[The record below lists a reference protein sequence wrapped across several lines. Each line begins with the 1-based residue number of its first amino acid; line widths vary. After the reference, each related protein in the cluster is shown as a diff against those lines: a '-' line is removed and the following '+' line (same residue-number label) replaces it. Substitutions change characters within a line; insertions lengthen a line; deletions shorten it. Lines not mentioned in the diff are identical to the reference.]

1 MLAGQELAIRALRQL
16 SHFRLGFEF
25 RFRFGLS
32 LKVSELEAFGAGV
45 FWAESNALIQFTHA
59 GSRRSLRFTVLGV
72 HCKKYTTPNN

>member
-59 GSRRSLRFTVLGV
+59 GRMQTQPEV
-72 HCKKYTTPNN
+72 HGSGRTL